1 MDAPMIDDCCEQN
14 WSVLIMRILQHQRRG
29 VVNAEEMC
37 ELLGYRGP
45 SRMHQ
50 RRLPTPAVSSPQQSW
65 RSLSRLL
72 GVWTRAPFPVAVGRP
87 EIQMKAHARLE
98 QPALTSASKPLLS
111 QHDQRSS
118 QPLIHSAERRLD
130 RSSSRDGQ
138 AASKP
143 AG

>member
-1 MDAPMIDDCCEQN
+1 MLDACCEQN

-50 RRLPTPAVSSPQQSW
+50 RRLPIPAVSSPQQSW

-87 EIQMKAHARLE
+87 EIQMKA
-98 QPALTSASKPLLS
+98 P
-111 QHDQRSS
+111 
-118 QPLIHSAERRLD
+118 RRA
-130 RSSSRDGQ
+130 Q
-138 AASKP
+138 AAP
-143 AG
+143 L

>member
-1 MDAPMIDDCCEQN
+1 MIDAGCEQN
-14 WSVLIMRILQHQRRG
+14 WSVLIMRILQHQPRG
-29 VVNAEEMC
+29 VVNAKEMC

-87 EIQMKAHARLE
+87 QIQMKALRWAR
-98 QPALTSASKPLLS
+98 
-111 QHDQRSS
+111 
-118 QPLIHSAERRLD
+118 
-130 RSSSRDGQ
+130 
-138 AASKP
+138 AACFNVCE
-143 AG
+143 